1 MRTMRKISLK
11 DFHENHIHLVNTLT
25 CVMFY
30 RASFGV
36 KKNEKLFQNASVS
49 SGSMSDDFIT

>member
-25 CVMFY
+25 CEMFY

-36 KKNEKLFQNASVS
+36 KKMKNCFKMPLYPLGV
-49 SGSMSDDFIT
+49 